1 MNAPHKKQAK
11 TPEQVAAE
19 KAEAERIRE
28 EIIGRR
34 ISAVPMSVHE
44 GSVQKAQ
51 DWKEKAF
58 NAMKLCERDRA
69 KIDDLRNAVALL
81 RAFG

>member
-28 EIIGRR
+28 EIGRR

-44 GSVQKAQ
+44 GSVQKAR

-58 NAMKLCERDRA
+58 KAMKLCERDRA

>member
-28 EIIGRR
+28 EIGRR
-34 ISAVPMSVHE
+34 IGAVPMSVHE
-44 GSVQKAQ
+44 GSVQKAR

-58 NAMKLCERDRA
+58 KAMKLCERDRV